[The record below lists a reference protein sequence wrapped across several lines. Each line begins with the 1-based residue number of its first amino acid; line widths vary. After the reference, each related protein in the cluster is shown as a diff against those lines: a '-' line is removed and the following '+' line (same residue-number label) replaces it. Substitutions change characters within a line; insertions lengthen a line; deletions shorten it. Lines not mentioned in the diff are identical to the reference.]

1 MNIKLANKN
10 LLSRYLILNILIV
23 CMLFFVVISNHA
35 FAADRFSP
43 PSLSTP
49 VNGFNRRFTADN
61 FNADF
66 IVAHVLNNARQAER
80 TTTDTTTKLV
90 VNQTK
95 EDSFNTDGAL
105 SNSVVIP
112 SGIKVETIII
122 INQNEG
128 DSFAIQR

>member
-35 FAADRFSP
+35 FA
-43 PSLSTP
+43 
-49 VNGFNRRFTADN
+49 ADN